1 VQFCSIVAGVDPTT
15 QHLTL
20 RDALRLHP
28 GSRAVVL
35 DVDGGY
41 ADRADV
47 QVLTP
52 ADIGVPERLL
62 HAAGLLADDDELRS
76 WLLPHLLAH
85 LVRAGDVAVHLTAG
99 VRVLAPL
106 TTLVDVAAERGFAL
120 VARTAALPPADRR
133 TPSTA
138 DLLAAGPYREAL
150 LAAGPLAL
158 PSLEQWVA
166 ESDLGRPS
174 AWQALAAVSDA
185 TVLPAATLLS
195 RWNLVPG
202 LEVAA
207 QDDGLVADGTPVL
220 AVDLTELDP
229 DRPWLLSTVGA
240 DTTRALLTEHP
251 AVREVV
257 DRHAA
262 ELAAAAPAAD
272 DPATDVPAAGRGG
285 ATGPF
290 VRTADDLPVDA
301 AMRRAFRDAV
311 VDPPAGTPVPP
322 DPFDDADPAA
332 FTRWLDEVVTDGVPL
347 TRYLL
352 ALYEDRADLRREFP
366 HVPGPDNARFVDW
379 LDRHARH
386 ENDYAVALLES
397 GSRTARSAP
406 ATAPHGRRPAGLN
419 VAGYLHGELG
429 IGESAR
435 LMLQAIATTDVPY
448 STISVGRH
456 LQSRQATDLGT
467 LAGEQQ
473 RFDVT
478 LLCVNADQTGAALA
492 AEPDLLR
499 SRYRIGMWYW
509 EIEDFP
515 ATMHGGFGHV
525 DEVWVASDF
534 VREAI
539 ARHTDLPVVT
549 VPPPLPQA
557 TAPTTL
563 TRGDLGLPEDR
574 TVVLFSFD
582 YLSTAERKNPIG
594 AIEAFRRAFAPGE
607 GPLLVIKS
615 INADK
620 RVGDAE
626 RLRLRAAAEPDVLLL
641 EEYLSAPARDALVQH
656 SDVYLSL
663 HRSEGLGLTIA
674 EAMAHGKPVVATA
687 YSGNLQFMTEENAF
701 LVPWTPTEV
710 PEHCEP
716 YPAGSRWAEP
726 DLDAAAAALRQVVD
740 DPALATARGQRAAFD
755 IREHHGA
762 AVAGTRIAAR
772 LAEVR
777 AELPRLVW
785 RSRAQRVR
793 GIAAR
798 ALGR

>member
-1 VQFCSIVAGVDPTT
+1 MQFCSIAAGSDPAA
-15 QHLTL
+15 QRLTL
-20 RDALRLHP
+20 GDALRHHP

-35 DVDGGY
+35 DVDGACAGWTE
-41 ADRADV
+41 V
-47 QVLTP
+47 EVLTP
-52 ADIGVPERLL
+52 ADIGVPARLL
-62 HAAGLLADDDELRS
+62 HAAGLLAEPDQLRS

-85 LVRAGDVAVHLTAG
+85 LVGRGEVAVHLTAG
-99 VRVLAPL
+99 VRLLAPL
-106 TTLVDVAAERGFAL
+106 TPLTDAAADRGLAL
-120 VARTAALPPADRR
+120 VARCSALPPADRR
-133 TPSTA
+133 TPSTE
-138 DLLAAGPYREAL
+138 DLVAAGPYREAV
-150 LAAGPLAL
+150 LAAAPAAL
-158 PSLEQWVA
+158 PRLRQWAA
-166 ESDLGRPS
+166 ESDLGRAN

-185 TVLPAATLLS
+185 AVLPSATLLS
-195 RWNLVPG
+195 RWDLAPATQVTG
-202 LEVAA
+202 
-207 QDDGLVADGTPVL
+207 DGDVLTVDGTRVL
-220 AVDLTELDP
+220 AIDLTQFDP
-229 DRPWLLSTVGA
+229 DRPWLLSTVDA
-240 DTTRALLTEHP
+240 DTTRAVLTDHP
-251 AVREVV
+251 AVREAAV
-257 DRHAA
+257 RHAA
-262 ELAAAAPAAD
+262 ELAATTDAPGAGAVV
-272 DPATDVPAAGRGG
+272 DP
-285 ATGPF
+285 PF
-290 VRTADDLPVDA
+290 TRTSDGLPVDP

-311 VDPPAGTPVPP
+311 VNPPEGTPEPP
-322 DPFDDADPAA
+322 DPFDAADPGA

-352 ALYEDRADLRREFP
+352 ALYEDRDDLRREFP
-366 HVPGPDNARFVDW
+366 HVPGPDSARFVDW

-397 GSRTARSAP
+397 GSRTARRAP
-406 ATAPHGRRPAGLN
+406 AVQQKGARPPGLN
-419 VAGYLHGELG
+419 VVGYLHGELG

-435 LMLQAIATTDVPY
+435 LMLQALATTDVPY

-456 LQSRQATDLGT
+456 LQSRQGTGLGR
-467 LAGEQQ
+467 LAGEPQ

-509 EIEDFP
+509 EVEDFP

-563 TRGDLGLPEDR
+563 SRTDLGLPEDR
-574 TVVLFSFD
+574 PVVLFSFD
-582 YLSTAERKNPIG
+582 YLSTAERKNPVG
-594 AIEAFRRAFAPGE
+594 AIEAFRRAFAPDE
-607 GPLLVIKS
+607 GPVLVIKS

-626 RLRLRAAAEPDVLLL
+626 RLRLRAADEPDVLLL
-641 EEYLSAPARDALVQH
+641 EEYLSAEARDALVQH
-656 SDVYLSL
+656 CDAYLSL

-674 EAMAHGKPVVATA
+674 EAMAHGKPVIATA
-687 YSGNLQFMTEENAF
+687 YSGNLQFMTEHNAF
-701 LVPWTPTEV
+701 LVPWQPTTV

-716 YPAGSRWAEP
+716 YPVGTQWADP

-740 DPALATARGQRAAFD
+740 EPALATARGQRAAFD
-755 IREHHGA
+755 IREHHSA
-762 AVAGTRIAAR
+762 AVAGARIAAR
-772 LAEVR
+772 LTEVR

-785 RSRAQRVR
+785 RSRARRAQQLAR
-793 GIAAR
+793 R